1 MLKENK
7 LKTTV
12 KKQKPATKHHETAM
26 RQGTKGRDLAG
37 SVSRNSIGTSTLKGK
52 ASKAA
57 TSKKNIVTQKA
68 KKKVI
73 SKKATN
79 HMRKNNKVP
88 VKAKPPV
95 PVANKV
101 PAKNSVEKVL
111 ESYSVCA
118 DHVDALVTIV
128 RTEKDYVPIYMLKHP
143 EVTIGTRVLLNT
155 LREELITIVHLSTT
169 EFVDPG
175 ALKKVKARF
184 FDKAIQLMERYMPDS
199 SGKQRTILAGCLIH
213 EMVGLGDIELLLED
227 PYLEEIV
234 VNSHKD
240 PIWVYHKRYG
250 WLKTNVMLPSE
261 EAIYNYSSSVGRHVG
276 RQITNLAP
284 LMDAHLTTGD
294 RVNATLFPIST
305 DGNTLTIRKF
315 SRSPWT
321 IIHFLEANTL
331 SPETAAILWLAMQYE
346 LNILVA
352 GGTASGKTS
361 MLNVLLPFIP
371 PNQRIISIE
380 DTREINL
387 PEYLHWVPFSSRG
400 ANPEG
405 KGEVTMLDLLVN
417 SLRMRPDRIIIGE
430 IRRTREAEVMFEAIR
445 TGHSA
450 YATFHADN
458 AEQVYKRLINPP
470 MNLPES
476 VLGALHLIVV
486 QYRHR
491 RRGIRRTTEIAEV
504 ISLEEANRLNI
515 IYRWNPRTDKMEKN
529 SKIIRMMNEINMYTG
544 MTETDF
550 EEDIQNKIAV
560 LNWMRK
566 NKVKTIDSVGKVFAE
581 YYKNEKRV
589 ITLVKKNASV
599 TELLGS
605 AFSDELLKK
614 SA

>member
-1 MLKENK
+1 
-7 LKTTV
+7 
-12 KKQKPATKHHETAM
+12 
-26 RQGTKGRDLAG
+26 
-37 SVSRNSIGTSTLKGK
+37 
-52 ASKAA
+52 
-57 TSKKNIVTQKA
+57 
-68 KKKVI
+68 
-73 SKKATN
+73 
-79 HMRKNNKVP
+79 
-88 VKAKPPV
+88 
-95 PVANKV
+95 
-101 PAKNSVEKVL
+101 
-111 ESYSVCA
+111 
-118 DHVDALVTIV
+118 
-128 RTEKDYVPIYMLKHP
+128 
-143 EVTIGTRVLLNT
+143 
-155 LREELITIVHLSTT
+155 
-169 EFVDPG
+169 
-175 ALKKVKARF
+175 
-184 FDKAIQLMERYMPDS
+184 
-199 SGKQRTILAGCLIH
+199 
-213 EMVGLGDIELLLED
+213 
-227 PYLEEIV
+227 
-234 VNSHKD
+234 
-240 PIWVYHKRYG
+240 
-250 WLKTNVMLPSE
+250 E

-581 YYKNEKRV
+581 YYKNEKKV